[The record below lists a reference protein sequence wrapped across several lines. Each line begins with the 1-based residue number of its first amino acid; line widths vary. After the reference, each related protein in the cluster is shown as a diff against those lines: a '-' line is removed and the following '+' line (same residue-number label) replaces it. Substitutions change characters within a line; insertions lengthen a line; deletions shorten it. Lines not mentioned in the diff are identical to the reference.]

1 MEELLHYVWW
11 HKLFPLSPLKTVDGR
26 TLEVIDAGLPNM
38 NAGPDFFNAKIKIDG
53 ILWVGNVEIHLQSTD
68 WIKHHHDTDTA
79 YDSVILH
86 VVGEVND
93 VTVRTDGEMISQF
106 RLVVPDSVKE
116 HYQELLSTAHYPPC
130 YRVIPQLSRLEIH
143 SWMSVLQ
150 AERFEQ
156 KTEQV
161 KERLKFCNQQW
172 DDAFFMTMA
181 RNFGFGLNGDAFEV
195 WARHLN
201 LRNVDKH
208 RDHLFQVEA
217 IFFGQAGLLAAEEGD
232 EYYQKLRKE
241 YLYLAH
247 KFELRPMDAGQWRF
261 LRLRPSNFPH
271 VRIAQLSKLY
281 HSHYGLLSRVLE
293 KETLQEVRDLL
304 RVDTSAYWETHYTFG
319 GVSPKR
325 CKTLSLATLNLL
337 IINTVVTFLYAY
349 GKHKDNWIYC
359 ERATRFL
366 EELKP
371 ENNYIIRMWKECGLE
386 AEHAGDS
393 QALIQLK
400 KMYCDPKKCLYCRIG
415 YVYLKAK

>member
-11 HKLFPLSPLKTVDGR
+11 HKLFPLSPLQTTDGKA
-26 TLEVIDAGLPNM
+26 LEVIDTGLPNP

-53 ILWVGNVEIHLQSTD
+53 ILWVGNVEIHLRSSD
-68 WIKHHHDTDTA
+68 WLKHHHDTDTA

-86 VVGEVND
+86 VVGEVDD
-93 VTVRTDGEMISQF
+93 VTYRTNGEIIPQLQLSCPASIQ
-106 RLVVPDSVKE
+106 E

-130 YRVIPQLSRLEIH
+130 YRIIPKLSLLEIH
-143 SWMSVLQ
+143 AWMSVLQ

-156 KTEQV
+156 KADQV
-161 KERLKFCNQQW
+161 KERLDFCNQQW
-172 DDAFFMTMA
+172 DDAFFMTLA

-201 LRNVDKH
+201 LRQVDKH

-217 IFFGQAGLLAAEEGD
+217 MFFGQAGLLNETAGD
-232 EYYQKLRKE
+232 VYYLKLRNE
-241 YLYLAH
+241 YTYLSH
-247 KFELRPMDAGQWRF
+247 KFNLSPMDPKLWRF
-261 LRLRPSNFPH
+261 LRLRPTNFPH
-271 VRIAQLSKLY
+271 VRSAQLAQLY
-281 HSHYGLLSRVLE
+281 HSSYGLLSQILE

-304 RVDTSAYWETHYTFG
+304 RVGTSEYWKTHYTFG
-319 GVSPKR
+319 GASPSR
-325 CKTLSLATLNLL
+325 CKTLSQSTLNLL

-349 GKHKDNWIYC
+349 GKHKDEQKFCI
-359 ERATRFL
+359 RASKFL

-386 AEHAGDS
+386 AQHAGDS

-415 YVYLKAK
+415 YAYLKAK